1 MTTRRRAWLGLG
13 LSLSLVGCGFRLRGN
28 LVLPFQVLKLEAPAQ
43 SPVVAG
49 LLMQLQS
56 SGVRVLTA
64 QVAQPT
70 PATTPAATAPDVVL
84 RILQDQ
90 RERVVVG
97 TTATGQVRE
106 LQLRQRLRF
115 TLTTP
120 TGRTL
125 LATTEVLQERDLSFS
140 ETQVLGK
147 EMEEALLYQDMQNAV
162 VRQVMQRLAALKL

>member
-1 MTTRRRAWLGLG
+1 MTIRRRAWLGLG

-28 LVLPFQVLKLEAPAQ
+28 LVLPFQVLKLEAPAP
-43 SPVVAG
+43 SPVVSG
-49 LLMQLQS
+49 LLMNLQS
-56 SGVRVLTA
+56 SGVQVQTA
-64 QVAQPT
+64 QG
-70 PATTPAATAPDVVL
+70 TTPSASAPDVVL

-106 LQLRQRLRF
+106 LQLRQRFRF
-115 TLTTP
+115 TVTLP
-120 TGRTL
+120 GGRTV
-125 LATTEVLQERDLSFS
+125 LAPTEVLQERDLSFS

-162 VRQVMQRLAALKL
+162 VRQVMYRLAALKI

>member
-1 MTTRRRAWLGLG
+1 MTTRRRVWLGLG

-56 SGVRVLTA
+56 SGVQVLTNQA
-64 QVAQPT
+64 T
-70 PATTPAATAPDVVL
+70 PATTPPATAPDVVL

-106 LQLRQRLRF
+106 LQLRQRFRF

-125 LATTEVLQERDLSFS
+125 LAPTEVLQERDLSFS

>member
-1 MTTRRRAWLGLG
+1 MTIRRRAWLGLG

-49 LLMQLQS
+49 LLMNLQA
-56 SGVRVLTA
+56 SGVQVLTGQA
-64 QVAQPT
+64 PQSAT
-70 PATTPAATAPDVVL
+70 PPAAAPDVVL

-106 LQLRQRLRF
+106 LQLRQRFRF
-115 TLTTP
+115 TLALP
-120 TGRTL
+120 AGRTL
-125 LATTEVLQERDLSFS
+125 LAPTEVLQERDLSFS

-162 VRQVMQRLAALKL
+162 VRQVMQRLAALKI